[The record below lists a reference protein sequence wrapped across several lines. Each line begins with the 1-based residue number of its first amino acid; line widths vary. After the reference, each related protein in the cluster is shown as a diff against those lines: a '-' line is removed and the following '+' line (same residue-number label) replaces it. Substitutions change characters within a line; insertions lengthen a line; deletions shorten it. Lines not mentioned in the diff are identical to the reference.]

1 MKKIALLLTLAIA
14 MFTLAACSSSAKDD
28 TSKKENSNNESK
40 TEKKTEPKLVQL
52 DDKVEKGQ
60 PVATIET
67 TEGTVKIKLFPKE
80 APKAVENFV
89 THAKDGYYD
98 GLLFH
103 RVIDNFM
110 IQSGDP
116 KGDGTGG
123 ESIWKKPFKNEISNN
138 LYHFRGA
145 LAMANAGPDT
155 NGSQF
160 YIVQNKFLTADQIK
174 NDSIQYT
181 DSVKE
186 AYEKLKGVP
195 SLDGSY
201 TVFGQTIEGLDIVD
215 KIAETEVGANDKPE
229 KDIKIKTIKITE

>member
-1 MKKIALLLTLAIA
+1 MTHQKKKTAI
-14 MFTLAACSSSAKDD
+14 TKQ
-28 TSKKENSNNESK
+28 KQR
-40 TEKKTEPKLVQL
+40 KTEPKLVQL

-60 PVATIET
+60 PVVTIET

>member
-28 TSKKENSNNESK
+28 TSKKENSNNEAK

-67 TEGTVKIKLFPKE
+67 TEGTVKIKLFQKE

-160 YIVQNKFLTADQIK
+160 YIVQNKFLTAAEIK

>member
-28 TSKKENSNNESK
+28 TSKKENSNNEAK

-123 ESIWKKPFKNEISNN
+123 ESIWKKPFKNEISNY

>member
-28 TSKKENSNNESK
+28 TSKKENSNNEAK

-80 APKAVENFV
+80 APKAIENFV

-160 YIVQNKFLTADQIK
+160 YIVQNKFLTAAEIK

-186 AYEKLKGVP
+186 AYGKLKGVP

>member
-28 TSKKENSNNESK
+28 TSKKENSNNEAK

-60 PVATIET
+60 PVVTIET

-160 YIVQNKFLTADQIK
+160 YIVQNKFLTAAEIK

>member
-28 TSKKENSNNESK
+28 TSKKENSNNEAK

-52 DDKVEKGQ
+52 DDKIEKGQ

-160 YIVQNKFLTADQIK
+160 YIVQNKFLTAAEIK

>member
-28 TSKKENSNNESK
+28 TSKKENSNNEAK

-80 APKAVENFV
+80 APKAVENFI

>member
-28 TSKKENSNNESK
+28 TSKKENSNNETK

-160 YIVQNKFLTADQIK
+160 YIVQNKFLTAAEIK

>member
-1 MKKIALLLTLAIA
+1 MKKIVLLLTLCLAL
-14 MFTLAACSSSAKDD
+14 TVLAACG
-28 TSKKENSNNESK
+28 SKAETEKETADSTAK
-40 TEKKTEPKLVQL
+40 TEKKATPNLVQL
-52 DDKVEKGQ
+52 DTTVNKGE

-67 TEGTVKIKLFPKE
+67 SEGTVKIKLFPKE
-80 APKAVENFV
+80 APKAVENFI
-89 THAKDGYYD
+89 THAKEGYYD
-98 GLLFH
+98 GVLFH

-123 ESIWKKPFKNEISNN
+123 ESIWGKPFKNEISNN

-145 LAMANAGPDT
+145 LAMANAGADT

-160 YIVQNKFLTADQIK
+160 YIVQNSFLADA
-174 NDSIQYT
+174 DIQNQNVEYA
-181 DSVKE
+181 DNVVE
-186 AYEKLKGVP
+186 AYKKLKGVP

-215 KIAETEVGANDKPE
+215 KIAETKTATGDRPE
-229 KDIKIKTIKITE
+229 KDITIKTIKITE

>member
-28 TSKKENSNNESK
+28 TSKKENSNNEAK

-98 GLLFH
+98 DLLFH

-160 YIVQNKFLTADQIK
+160 YIVQNKFLTAAEIK

-181 DSVKE
+181 NSVKE